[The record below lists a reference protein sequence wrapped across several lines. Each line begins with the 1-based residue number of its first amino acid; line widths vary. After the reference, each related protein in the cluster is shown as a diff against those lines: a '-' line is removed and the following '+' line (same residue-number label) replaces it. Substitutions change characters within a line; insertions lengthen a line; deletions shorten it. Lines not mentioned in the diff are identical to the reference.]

1 MQTKAAVV
9 TQKGGPI
16 SIETVQLA
24 DPKEGEVLEKLA
36 GGLSTDGIADS
47 MSISDNAVKKHL
59 KSIFAKLGVSDRVNA
74 VTEAFRRGFVRP

>member
-1 MQTKAAVV
+1 M
-9 TQKGGPI
+9 
-16 SIETVQLA
+16 
-24 DPKEGEVLEKLA
+24 LEKLA
-36 GGLSTDGIADS
+36 FGLSTDGIADS